1 MIARAGITSRR
12 KAEELILQGRVT
24 VNRDVVTRL
33 GVKIDPEKESVKI
46 DGIPLPRMVSK
57 IYLLLNKPKGYIS
70 AVSGPSGRPLVT
82 DLLKKPGKRVFPVGR
97 LDYDAEGVLIL
108 TNDGELAN
116 RLIHPRYNIPKRY
129 HVKVKGIPDGRDIK
143 RLERGIHLE
152 DGKTLPARAK
162 IIKETKENSWIEI
175 TVYEGRNR
183 LVKRMCMAIG
193 HPVAKLKRIEF
204 AGIKLGNMKSGSYR
218 VLTPKEMDLLK
229 KKIEKNRRS

>member
-1 MIARAGITSRR
+1 M
-12 KAEELILQGRVT
+12 
-24 VNRDVVTRL
+24 NRDVVTRL

-70 AVSGPSGRPLVT
+70 AVSGPPGRPLVT
-82 DLLKKPGKRVFPVGR
+82 DLLKKPRKRVFPVGR

-116 RLIHPRYNIPKRY
+116 RLIHPRHNIPKRY
-129 HVKVKGIPDGRDIK
+129 HVKVKDIPDCRDIK
-143 RLERGIHLE
+143 RLERGIYLE

-183 LVKRMCMAIG
+183 LIKRMCMAIG

-218 VLTPKEMDLLK
+218 ELTPKEMDLLK